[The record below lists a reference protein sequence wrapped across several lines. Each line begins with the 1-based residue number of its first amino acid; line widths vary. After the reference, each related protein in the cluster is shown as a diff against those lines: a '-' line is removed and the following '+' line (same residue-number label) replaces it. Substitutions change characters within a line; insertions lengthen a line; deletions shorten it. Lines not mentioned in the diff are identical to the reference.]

1 MSITTTMSE
10 YESGTYTGRVH
21 PHNGYYAGDFGPR
34 GTCPTTRSASKA
46 RVTGAHKTLARVASL
61 PRR

>member
-34 GTCPTTRSASKA
+34 GTCSTTRSASKA
-46 RVTGAHKTLARVASL
+46 RGTAAHRTLRRAASL